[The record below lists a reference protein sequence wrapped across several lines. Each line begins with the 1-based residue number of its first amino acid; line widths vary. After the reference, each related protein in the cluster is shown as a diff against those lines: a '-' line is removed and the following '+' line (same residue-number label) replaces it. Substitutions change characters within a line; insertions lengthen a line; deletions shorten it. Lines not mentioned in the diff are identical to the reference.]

1 MVAGRFSAA
10 HLREHAGIDA
20 VSLGQ
25 RAGGSGE
32 LAGLTWI
39 DAREGMAACR
49 QRGDQLAVAAAGGL
63 EDKADVVVERVEP
76 NGDGIG
82 CIGDLPDPA

>member
-32 LAGLTWI
+32 LAGLTRI
-39 DAREGMAACR
+39 DARGGMAACR
-49 QRGDQLAVAAAGGL
+49 QRSDQVAVAAAGRL
-63 EDKADVVVERVEP
+63 EDEADVAVERVEP
-76 NGDGIG
+76 DGDGLG